1 MSRARLRAL
10 GTALPGRAPRTLIVS
25 VAVLAMAAA
34 SLAVAPSAQAGEI
47 ESRHHGEEVR
57 IEARYRSALQGI
69 DPLVFDVTRS
79 EASVD
84 DLDVRVTVSSG
95 IVSAR
100 KLSYTVT
107 IPAGEAEAVL
117 SVPTGD
123 PAPGAATGDVTA
135 TVEAASGYE
144 VGDPSSASVR
154 LHVGDPMV
162 TVRFDQ
168 ESYSVPEDT
177 GSYTGIRLIAR
188 TAANVPA
195 PKHPIQA
202 AVFFESGT
210 ATSPEDYGA
219 GLLLVSFG
227 ASGWAVDGDTY
238 VSSSPVPLTPVDDS
252 ESEDDETLRV
262 VLGAPPD
269 LPGTVDFVAA
279 DGATCTDSCTA
290 EVTILDDDN
299 DHSGVQE
306 LGPLDVTIEAVYPTA
321 VGGVDDLVFEL
332 IRPSISEDD
341 LEVPVTLSS
350 GILASSELSQTVT
363 IPARET
369 TARLSVSTRNLVDS
383 ASTGDVVATVGDGEM
398 HDVGDPSTATVR
410 VFLGGGIVKIGLDAG
425 AYRLD
430 ESVGTTTNQIRLRA
444 ATTPGVP
451 APRNLVVPI
460 WTRDDTA
467 TSSDDYA
474 ELSEMVTFPGPWT
487 AEDRGDGNSY
497 TSEVLVPLSII
508 DDDEA
513 EGDETFRLMVGFPPG
528 SSGTVS
534 LLTLDSA
541 PPCDSEGC
549 GSYITITDN
558 DSVTII
564 DSDHSGDATI
574 AAAHPTALQ
583 GIDNLVFTVTRSSAT
598 EEELEVPVTLSP
610 GIVAADRLSHTVTIP
625 ANETSAELTV
635 RTGTLDPAAAT
646 GDVTATVGGGE
657 SHDVGD
663 PSSATVRVYVG
674 TKLVTV
680 RFNAES
686 YMLAEGGGA
695 ATGEIVLL
703 ARTEPG
709 VPAPTGTFQI
719 AVTTQAGT
727 AVSPDD
733 YGALSSMLSFPG
745 SPPAAWIA
753 DGDAFWAEVRVPLT
767 IVDDTEAEG
776 DETLRLLQEM
786 TPGLPLTVEFAPA
799 EPEVQTCSSN
809 HHCEAIVTIVDDDNR
824 SVVVSQAE
832 LTVDEGDTTAYTV
845 VLTQE
850 PTDDVTV
857 TPEVQGAKNA
867 DITVSGPL
875 TFTRQDWDTPQT
887 VTVTAAADSN
897 RANGSAAIA
906 HPVAGGDYE
915 ANGVNAP
922 PVEVTEWDAEGRT
935 VVTLVPVPDGTVIPD
950 NSTLTVGETV
960 TDGSTFLED
969 QRVLYRLLFAAA
981 DGGRAQ
987 YGADVELTF
996 SWKHNS
1002 PIVPTS
1008 GQVSRIVLSLYRVDV
1023 WDSAVQILDND
1034 VGNPDSTVVVR
1045 ITGCERNGCVID
1057 EPSEITVTIADDDGG
1072 PAAAPPG
1079 RPATPWLQ
1087 CPDRGNSAR
1096 DTGLEAIWEAPD
1108 FVGGA
1113 PIDHYELR
1121 YRPQTVTDGVWQI
1134 GGEWQ
1139 AWPHHSATTSTVIS
1153 GLESDVLYGMQ
1164 VRAVNANGP
1173 GQWSPAGTHR
1183 TGQLDEICDIL
1194 DEFAPVSSGRDR

>member
-1 MSRARLRAL
+1 
-10 GTALPGRAPRTLIVS
+10 
-25 VAVLAMAAA
+25 MAAA

-57 IEARYRSALQGI
+57 IEARYPAALQGI

-290 EVTILDDDN
+290 EVTILDDD
-299 DHSGVQE
+299 
-306 LGPLDVTIEAVYPTA
+306 
-321 VGGVDDLVFEL
+321 
-332 IRPSISEDD
+332 
-341 LEVPVTLSS
+341 
-350 GILASSELSQTVT
+350 
-363 IPARET
+363 
-369 TARLSVSTRNLVDS
+369 
-383 ASTGDVVATVGDGEM
+383 
-398 HDVGDPSTATVR
+398 
-410 VFLGGGIVKIGLDAG
+410 
-425 AYRLD
+425 
-430 ESVGTTTNQIRLRA
+430 
-444 ATTPGVP
+444 
-451 APRNLVVPI
+451 
-460 WTRDDTA
+460 
-467 TSSDDYA
+467 
-474 ELSEMVTFPGPWT
+474 
-487 AEDRGDGNSY
+487 
-497 TSEVLVPLSII
+497 
-508 DDDEA
+508 
-513 EGDETFRLMVGFPPG
+513 
-528 SSGTVS
+528 
-534 LLTLDSA
+534 
-541 PPCDSEGC
+541 
-549 GSYITITDN
+549 
-558 DSVTII
+558 SVTII

-786 TPGLPLTVEFAPA
+786 TPGLPFTVEFAPA
-799 EPEVQTCSSN
+799 EPEVQTCSST
-809 HHCEAIVTIVDDDNR
+809 HHCEAIVTVVDDDNR

-832 LTVDEGDTTAYTV
+832 LTVDEGDTAAYTV
-845 VLTQE
+845 VLTRE

-857 TPEVQGAKNA
+857 TPAVQGAKNA

-875 TFTRQDWDTPQT
+875 TFTRQDWDTSQT

-897 RANGSAAIA
+897 RANGSATIA
-906 HPVAGGDYE
+906 HPVTGGDYE
-915 ANGVNAP
+915 ANGVTAP
-922 PVEVTEWDAEGRT
+922 SVEVTEWDAEGRT
-935 VVTLVPVPDGTVIPD
+935 VVTLVHVPDGTVIPD
-950 NSTLTVGETV
+950 YSTVTVGETV

-969 QRVLYRLLFAAA
+969 ERVFYRLLFAAA

-987 YGADVELTF
+987 HGADVELTF

-1008 GQVSRIVLSLYRVDV
+1008 GQVSRVVLGLPRVDV
-1023 WDSAVQILDND
+1023 WDSAVQILDNT
-1034 VGNPDSTVVVR
+1034 VGNPDSTAVVR
-1045 ITGCERNGCVID
+1045 ITGCERNGCVIG

-1121 YRPQTVTDGVWQI
+1121 YRPQTVTDGEWQI

-1153 GLESDVLYGMQ
+1153 GLESDVPYGVQ

-1173 GQWSPAGTHR
+1173 GQWSPEGTHR
-1183 TGQLDEICDIL
+1183 TGQLDESCDIL
-1194 DEFAPVSSGRDR
+1194 DEFAPVRSGRDR

>member
-1 MSRARLRAL
+1 
-10 GTALPGRAPRTLIVS
+10 
-25 VAVLAMAAA
+25 MAA
-34 SLAVAPSAQAGEI
+34 LAIAVTTLVVAPDAPAAEVAG
-47 ESRHHGEEVR
+47 RHHGEEVR

-107 IPAGEAEAVL
+107 ILAGEAEAVL

-135 TVEAASGYE
+135 TVEAASGYA

-177 GSYTGIRLIAR
+177 GLYTGIRLIAR

-195 PKHPIQA
+195 PKHPIPG
-202 AVFFESGT
+202 AVFFQPGT

-219 GLLLVSFG
+219 AVLLLSFG
-227 ASGWAVDGDTY
+227 TSGWAADGDTY
-238 VSSSPVPLTPVDDS
+238 VSSSTAPLTFVDDS

-269 LPGTVDFVAA
+269 LPGTVNFVAA
-279 DGATCTDSCTA
+279 DGTTCTDSCTA
-290 EVTILDDDN
+290 SVTILDDD
-299 DHSGVQE
+299 
-306 LGPLDVTIEAVYPTA
+306 
-321 VGGVDDLVFEL
+321 
-332 IRPSISEDD
+332 
-341 LEVPVTLSS
+341 
-350 GILASSELSQTVT
+350 
-363 IPARET
+363 
-369 TARLSVSTRNLVDS
+369 
-383 ASTGDVVATVGDGEM
+383 
-398 HDVGDPSTATVR
+398 
-410 VFLGGGIVKIGLDAG
+410 
-425 AYRLD
+425 
-430 ESVGTTTNQIRLRA
+430 
-444 ATTPGVP
+444 
-451 APRNLVVPI
+451 
-460 WTRDDTA
+460 
-467 TSSDDYA
+467 
-474 ELSEMVTFPGPWT
+474 
-487 AEDRGDGNSY
+487 
-497 TSEVLVPLSII
+497 
-508 DDDEA
+508 DDD
-513 EGDETFRLMVGFPPG
+513 
-528 SSGTVS
+528 SGPQERTPFDV
-534 LLTLDSA
+534 
-541 PPCDSEGC
+541 
-549 GSYITITDN
+549 
-558 DSVTII
+558 
-564 DSDHSGDATI
+564 TI

-610 GIVAADRLSHTVTIP
+610 GIIAADRLSHTVTIP

-635 RTGTLDPAAAT
+635 RTWTLDPAAAT
-646 GDVTATVGGGE
+646 GDVTATVGDGE
-657 SHDVGD
+657 SHHVGD

-686 YMLAEGGGA
+686 YLLAEGGGA

-727 AVSPDD
+727 ASSPDD

-753 DGDAFWAEVRVPLT
+753 DGDAFWAAVRVPLT

-786 TPGLPLTVEFAPA
+786 TPGLPPTVEFAPA

-809 HHCEAIVTIVDDDNR
+809 RHCEAAVTIVDDDDR
-824 SVVVSQAE
+824 SVVVSQAD
-832 LTVDEGDTTAYTV
+832 LTVDEGDTAAYTV
-845 VLTQE
+845 VLTRE

-875 TFTRQDWDTPQT
+875 TFTPQDWVTPQT

-897 RANGSAAIA
+897 RDNGSATIA
-906 HPVAGGDYE
+906 HTVTGGDYE
-915 ANGVNAP
+915 ANGVTAP

-935 VVTLVPVPDGTVIPD
+935 VVTLVHVPDGTVIPD
-950 NSTLTVGETV
+950 NSTVTVGETV

-969 QRVLYRLLFAAA
+969 QRVFYRLLFASA

-996 SWKHNS
+996 SWEHNS

-1023 WDSAVQILDND
+1023 WDSAVQILDNT
-1034 VGNPDSTVVVR
+1034 VGNPDSTLTIR
-1045 ITGCERNGCVID
+1045 ITGCERNGCVIGS
-1057 EPSEITVTIADDDGG
+1057 PSELTVTIADDDGG
-1072 PAAAPPG
+1072 PEAAPPG
-1079 RPATPWLQ
+1079 PSATPWVL
-1087 CPDRGNSAR
+1087 CPDRGHSAQ
-1096 DTGLEAIWEAPD
+1096 DTGLKAIWEAPD
-1108 FVGGA
+1108 FEGGA
-1113 PIDHYELR
+1113 PVTHYELR
-1121 YRPQTVTDGVWQI
+1121 YRTLQYVDDEPVI
-1134 GGEWQ
+1134 GESQ
-1139 AWPHHSATTSTVIS
+1139 HWPHRVAATSTTIT
-1153 GLESDVLYGMQ
+1153 GLDAGVSYGVQ

-1173 GQWSPAGTHR
+1173 GEWSLEGTGV
-1183 TGQLDEICDIL
+1183 TGEPDHICDIL
-1194 DEFAPVSSGRDR
+1194 DELSTE

>member
-290 EVTILDDDN
+290 EVTILDDD
-299 DHSGVQE
+299 
-306 LGPLDVTIEAVYPTA
+306 
-321 VGGVDDLVFEL
+321 
-332 IRPSISEDD
+332 
-341 LEVPVTLSS
+341 
-350 GILASSELSQTVT
+350 
-363 IPARET
+363 
-369 TARLSVSTRNLVDS
+369 
-383 ASTGDVVATVGDGEM
+383 
-398 HDVGDPSTATVR
+398 
-410 VFLGGGIVKIGLDAG
+410 
-425 AYRLD
+425 
-430 ESVGTTTNQIRLRA
+430 
-444 ATTPGVP
+444 
-451 APRNLVVPI
+451 
-460 WTRDDTA
+460 
-467 TSSDDYA
+467 
-474 ELSEMVTFPGPWT
+474 
-487 AEDRGDGNSY
+487 
-497 TSEVLVPLSII
+497 
-508 DDDEA
+508 
-513 EGDETFRLMVGFPPG
+513 
-528 SSGTVS
+528 
-534 LLTLDSA
+534 
-541 PPCDSEGC
+541 
-549 GSYITITDN
+549 
-558 DSVTII
+558 SVTII

-809 HHCEAIVTIVDDDNR
+809 RYCEAAVTIVDDDNR

-1045 ITGCERNGCVID
+1045 ITGCERNGCVIGS
-1057 EPSEITVTIADDDGG
+1057 PSELTVTIADDDGG

>member
-10 GTALPGRAPRTLIVS
+10 GTALPPRPPRALLS
-25 VAVLAMAAA
+25 
-34 SLAVAPSAQAGEI
+34 AVAALAIAVTTLVVAPGAQATEI
-47 ESRHHGEEVR
+47 QRRHPGVEVR
-57 IEARYRSALQGI
+57 IEARYPTALQGI

-107 IPAGEAEAVL
+107 ILAGQAEAVL

-135 TVEAASGYE
+135 TVDAGSGYE

-168 ESYSVPEDT
+168 ESYTVPEGT
-177 GSYTGIRLIAR
+177 GFYTGIRLIAR

-195 PKHPIQA
+195 PEHPIPG
-202 AVFFESGT
+202 AVFFQPGT

-219 GLLLVSFG
+219 GVLLLSFG
-227 ASGWAVDGDTY
+227 TSGWAADGDTY
-238 VSSSPVPLTPVDDS
+238 VSSSTAPLTFVDDS
-252 ESEDDETLRV
+252 ESEDDETLTV

-269 LPGTVDFVAA
+269 LPGTVNFVAA
-279 DGATCTDSCTA
+279 DGTTCTDSCTA
-290 EVTILDDDN
+290 SVTILDDDD
-299 DHSGVQE
+299 DHSGAQD
-306 LGPLDVTIEAVYPTA
+306 LGPLDV
-321 VGGVDDLVFEL
+321 
-332 IRPSISEDD
+332 
-341 LEVPVTLSS
+341 
-350 GILASSELSQTVT
+350 
-363 IPARET
+363 
-369 TARLSVSTRNLVDS
+369 
-383 ASTGDVVATVGDGEM
+383 
-398 HDVGDPSTATVR
+398 
-410 VFLGGGIVKIGLDAG
+410 
-425 AYRLD
+425 
-430 ESVGTTTNQIRLRA
+430 
-444 ATTPGVP
+444 
-451 APRNLVVPI
+451 
-460 WTRDDTA
+460 
-467 TSSDDYA
+467 
-474 ELSEMVTFPGPWT
+474 
-487 AEDRGDGNSY
+487 
-497 TSEVLVPLSII
+497 
-508 DDDEA
+508 
-513 EGDETFRLMVGFPPG
+513 
-528 SSGTVS
+528 
-534 LLTLDSA
+534 
-541 PPCDSEGC
+541 
-549 GSYITITDN
+549 
-558 DSVTII
+558 
-564 DSDHSGDATI
+564 TI

-610 GIVAADRLSHTVTIP
+610 GIIAADRLSHTVTIP

-635 RTGTLDPAAAT
+635 RTWTLDPAAAT
-646 GDVTATVGGGE
+646 GDVTATVGVGE

-686 YMLAEGGGA
+686 YLLAEGGGA

-727 AVSPDD
+727 ASSPDD

-745 SPPAAWIA
+745 SPPAAWIV

-786 TPGLPLTVEFAPA
+786 TPGLPPTVEFAPA

-809 HHCEAIVTIVDDDNR
+809 RHCEAAVTIVDDDR
-824 SVVVSQAE
+824 SVVVSQAD
-832 LTVDEGDTTAYTV
+832 LTVDEGDTAAYTV
-845 VLTQE
+845 VLTRR

-857 TPEVQGAKNA
+857 TPEVQGARNA

-875 TFTRQDWDTPQT
+875 TFTPQDWVTPKT

-897 RANGSAAIA
+897 RDNGSATIA
-906 HPVAGGDYE
+906 HTVTGGDYE
-915 ANGVNAP
+915 ANGVTAP

-935 VVTLVPVPDGTVIPD
+935 VVTLVPVPDGTAIPD
-950 NSTLTVGETV
+950 NSTVTMGETV
-960 TDGSTFLED
+960 TDGSTFRED
-969 QRVLYRLLFAAA
+969 QRVFYRLLFAAA

-1008 GQVSRIVLSLYRVDV
+1008 GQISRIVLSLYRVDV
-1023 WDSAVQILDND
+1023 WDSAVQILDNT
-1034 VGNPDSTVVVR
+1034 VGNPDSTLTIR
-1045 ITGCERNGCVID
+1045 ITGCERNGCAIGSPA
-1057 EPSEITVTIADDDGG
+1057 ELTVTIADDDGG
-1072 PAAAPPG
+1072 PETAPPG
-1079 RPATPWLQ
+1079 KPYAPRLVCASSG
-1087 CPDRGNSAR
+1087 DGYDS
-1096 DTGLEAIWEAPD
+1096 TGIAVSWQAPT
-1108 FVGGA
+1108 FEGGA
-1113 PIDHYELR
+1113 AIDGYDVQ
-1121 YRPQTVTDGVWQI
+1121 YRRRIGDGDPRVWDD
-1134 GGEWQ
+1134 WQ
-1139 AWPHHSATTSTVIS
+1139 AWPHNGTATSTAIT
-1153 GLESDVLYGMQ
+1153 GLDPDTPYRVR
-1164 VRAVNANGP
+1164 VRAFNANGP
-1173 GQWSPAGTHR
+1173 GQWSLPNSFG
-1183 TGQLDEICDIL
+1183 TGQSDQICEIL
-1194 DEFAPVSSGRDR
+1194 DEFTP

>member
-1 MSRARLRAL
+1 M
-10 GTALPGRAPRTLIVS
+10 
-25 VAVLAMAAA
+25 AVTT
-34 SLAVAPSAQAGEI
+34 LAVAPSAQATEI

-57 IEARYRSALQGI
+57 IEARYPSALQGI

-79 EASVD
+79 EASVH

-107 IPAGEAEAVL
+107 IPSGEAEAVL

-123 PAPGAATGDVTA
+123 LAPGAATGDVTA
-135 TVEAASGYE
+135 TLDAASGYE

-195 PKHPIQA
+195 PKHPIPA

-290 EVTILDDDN
+290 AVTI
-299 DHSGVQE
+299 
-306 LGPLDVTIEAVYPTA
+306 
-321 VGGVDDLVFEL
+321 VDD
-332 IRPSISEDD
+332 
-341 LEVPVTLSS
+341 
-350 GILASSELSQTVT
+350 
-363 IPARET
+363 
-369 TARLSVSTRNLVDS
+369 
-383 ASTGDVVATVGDGEM
+383 
-398 HDVGDPSTATVR
+398 
-410 VFLGGGIVKIGLDAG
+410 
-425 AYRLD
+425 
-430 ESVGTTTNQIRLRA
+430 
-444 ATTPGVP
+444 
-451 APRNLVVPI
+451 
-460 WTRDDTA
+460 
-467 TSSDDYA
+467 
-474 ELSEMVTFPGPWT
+474 
-487 AEDRGDGNSY
+487 
-497 TSEVLVPLSII
+497 
-508 DDDEA
+508 
-513 EGDETFRLMVGFPPG
+513 
-528 SSGTVS
+528 
-534 LLTLDSA
+534 
-541 PPCDSEGC
+541 
-549 GSYITITDN
+549 

-564 DSDHSGDATI
+564 DSDHSGDVTI

-583 GIDNLVFTVTRSSAT
+583 GIDNLVFTVTRSSAS

-610 GIVAADRLSHTVTIP
+610 GIIAADGLSHTVTIP

-635 RTGTLDPAAAT
+635 RTETLDPAATT
-646 GDVTATVGGGE
+646 GDVTATVGDGE

-663 PSSATVRVYVG
+663 PSSVTVRVYVG

-680 RFNAES
+680 RFNAVS
-686 YMLAEGGGA
+686 YMLAEGGGGS
-695 ATGEIVLL
+695 TGRLVLL

-727 AVSPDD
+727 ASSPDD

-745 SPPAAWIA
+745 SPPFAWIA
-753 DGDAFWAEVRVPLT
+753 DGDAFRAEVLVPLT
-767 IVDDTEAEG
+767 IVDDTEVEG
-776 DETLRLLQEM
+776 DETLLLLQEM
-786 TPGLPLTVEFAPA
+786 TPGLPSTVEFAPA
-799 EPEVQTCSSN
+799 ESEAQTCSST
-809 HHCEAIVTIVDDDNR
+809 HHCEAAVTIVDDDNR

-832 LTVDEGDTTAYTV
+832 LTVDEGDTAAYTV
-845 VLTQE
+845 VLTRK

-857 TPEVQGAKNA
+857 TPEVQGARNA
-867 DITVSGPL
+867 DIMVSGPL
-875 TFTRQDWDTPQT
+875 TFTPQDWVTPKT

-897 RANGSAAIA
+897 RDNGSATIA
-906 HPVAGGDYE
+906 HPVTGGDYE
-915 ANGVNAP
+915 ANGVTAP
-922 PVEVTEWDAEGRT
+922 SVEVTEWDAEGRT
-935 VVTLVPVPDGTVIPD
+935 VVTLVHVPDGTVIPD
-950 NSTLTVGETV
+950 NSTVTVGETV

-969 QRVLYRLLFAAA
+969 QRVFYRLLFAAA

-987 YGADVELTF
+987 YGADVELSF

-1002 PIVPTS
+1002 PIVPIS
-1008 GQVSRIVLSLYRVDV
+1008 GQASRVVLSLYRVDV
-1023 WDSAVQILDND
+1023 WDSAVRILDND
-1034 VGNPDSTVVVR
+1034 VGNPDSTAVVR
-1045 ITGCERNGCVID
+1045 VTGCERNGCVIG

-1079 RPATPWLQ
+1079 RPATPWLR

-1096 DTGLEAIWEAPD
+1096 DTGLKAIWEAPD

-1113 PIDHYELR
+1113 PIDHYEMR
-1121 YRPQTVTDGVWQI
+1121 YRPRTVTDGEWQI

-1153 GLESDVLYGMQ
+1153 GLESDVLYGVQ

-1173 GQWSPAGTHR
+1173 GRWSPEGAHR

-1194 DEFAPVSSGRDR
+1194 EEFAPIGSGRDR

>member
-1 MSRARLRAL
+1 M
-10 GTALPGRAPRTLIVS
+10 
-25 VAVLAMAAA
+25 AVLAIAAV
-34 SLAVAPSAQAGEI
+34 SLAVAPSAQATEI
-47 ESRHHGEEVR
+47 ERRHQGEEVR
-57 IEARYRSALQGI
+57 IEARYPTALQGI

-135 TVEAASGYE
+135 TVDAASGYE

-177 GSYTGIRLIAR
+177 GLYTGIRLIAR

-195 PKHPIQA
+195 PKHPIPA

-210 ATSPEDYGA
+210 ATSPEDYAA
-219 GLLLVSFG
+219 GLLLLSFG

-252 ESEDDETLRV
+252 ESEDDETLGV

-279 DGATCTDSCTA
+279 DGTICTDSCTA

-306 LGPLDVTIEAVYPTA
+306 LGPLDVTI
-321 VGGVDDLVFEL
+321 
-332 IRPSISEDD
+332 
-341 LEVPVTLSS
+341 
-350 GILASSELSQTVT
+350 
-363 IPARET
+363 
-369 TARLSVSTRNLVDS
+369 
-383 ASTGDVVATVGDGEM
+383 
-398 HDVGDPSTATVR
+398 
-410 VFLGGGIVKIGLDAG
+410 
-425 AYRLD
+425 
-430 ESVGTTTNQIRLRA
+430 
-444 ATTPGVP
+444 
-451 APRNLVVPI
+451 
-460 WTRDDTA
+460 
-467 TSSDDYA
+467 
-474 ELSEMVTFPGPWT
+474 
-487 AEDRGDGNSY
+487 
-497 TSEVLVPLSII
+497 
-508 DDDEA
+508 
-513 EGDETFRLMVGFPPG
+513 
-528 SSGTVS
+528 
-534 LLTLDSA
+534 
-541 PPCDSEGC
+541 
-549 GSYITITDN
+549 
-558 DSVTII
+558 
-564 DSDHSGDATI
+564 
-574 AAAHPTALQ
+574 AAAHSTALQ

-610 GIVAADRLSHTVTIP
+610 GIIAADRLSHTVTIP

-635 RTGTLDPAAAT
+635 RTETLDPAAAT
-646 GDVTATVGGGE
+646 GDVTATVGDGE

-680 RFNAES
+680 RFNAVS

-695 ATGEIVLL
+695 ATGRLVLL

-719 AVTTQAGT
+719 AVTTRAGT
-727 AVSPDD
+727 ASSPDD

-745 SPPAAWIA
+745 SPPAAWVA

-809 HHCEAIVTIVDDDNR
+809 RYCEAAVTIVDDDNR

-857 TPEVQGAKNA
+857 TPAVRGARNA

-875 TFTRQDWDTPQT
+875 TFTPQDWDTPMT

-897 RANGSAAIA
+897 RDNGSATIA
-906 HPVAGGDYE
+906 HTVTGGDYG
-915 ANGVNAP
+915 ANGVTAP
-922 PVEVTEWDAEGRT
+922 SVEVTEWDAEGRT
-935 VVTLVPVPDGTVIPD
+935 VVTLVHVPDGTVIPD

-969 QRVLYRLLFAAA
+969 QRVFYRLLFAAA

-1008 GQVSRIVLSLYRVDV
+1008 GEISRIVLSLYRVDM
-1023 WDSAVQILDND
+1023 WDSTVQILNND
-1034 VGNPDSTVVVR
+1034 VGNPDSTAVVR
-1045 ITGCERNGCVID
+1045 ITGCERNGCVIG

-1072 PAAAPPG
+1072 PEAAPPG
-1079 RPATPWLQ
+1079 NLDTPRLV
-1087 CPDRGNSAR
+1087 CASSGAGYDS
-1096 DTGLEAIWEAPD
+1096 TGIAVSWNAPD
-1108 FVGGA
+1108 FAGGA
-1113 PIDHYELR
+1113 EIEDYEVQ
-1121 YRPQTVTDGVWQI
+1121 YRQRIGDGNPWI
-1134 GGEWQ
+1134 WGEWQ
-1139 AWPHHSATTSTVIS
+1139 AHTHAGAATSTTIA
-1153 GLESDVLYGMQ
+1153 GLDADTLYGVR
-1164 VRAVNANGP
+1164 VRALNANGP
-1173 GQWSPAGTHR
+1173 GQWSLPNTFN
-1183 TGQLDEICDIL
+1183 TGQSDRICEIL
-1194 DEFAPVSSGRDR
+1194 DELTPGN

>member
-1 MSRARLRAL
+1 
-10 GTALPGRAPRTLIVS
+10 
-25 VAVLAMAAA
+25 MAAA

-57 IEARYRSALQGI
+57 IEARYPAALQGI

-195 PKHPIQA
+195 PKHPIQV

-299 DHSGVQE
+299 
-306 LGPLDVTIEAVYPTA
+306 
-321 VGGVDDLVFEL
+321 
-332 IRPSISEDD
+332 
-341 LEVPVTLSS
+341 
-350 GILASSELSQTVT
+350 
-363 IPARET
+363 
-369 TARLSVSTRNLVDS
+369 
-383 ASTGDVVATVGDGEM
+383 
-398 HDVGDPSTATVR
+398 
-410 VFLGGGIVKIGLDAG
+410 
-425 AYRLD
+425 
-430 ESVGTTTNQIRLRA
+430 
-444 ATTPGVP
+444 
-451 APRNLVVPI
+451 
-460 WTRDDTA
+460 
-467 TSSDDYA
+467 
-474 ELSEMVTFPGPWT
+474 
-487 AEDRGDGNSY
+487 
-497 TSEVLVPLSII
+497 
-508 DDDEA
+508 
-513 EGDETFRLMVGFPPG
+513 
-528 SSGTVS
+528 
-534 LLTLDSA
+534 
-541 PPCDSEGC
+541 
-549 GSYITITDN
+549 
-558 DSVTII
+558 VTII
-564 DSDHSGDATI
+564 DSDHSGDVTI

-583 GIDNLVFTVTRSSAT
+583 GIDNLVFTVTRSSAS

-635 RTGTLDPAAAT
+635 RTETLDPAAAT

-663 PSSATVRVYVG
+663 PSSVTVRVYVG

-727 AVSPDD
+727 ASSPDD

-776 DETLRLLQEM
+776 DETLRLVQEM
-786 TPGLPLTVEFAPA
+786 APGLPLTVEFAPA

-832 LTVDEGDTTAYTV
+832 LTVDEGDTTAYTA

-897 RANGSAAIA
+897 RANGSATIA

-915 ANGVNAP
+915 ANGVAAP

-935 VVTLVPVPDGTVIPD
+935 VVTLVHVPDGTVIPD

-987 YGADVELTF
+987 YGADVELSF

-1002 PIVPTS
+1002 PIVPIS
-1008 GQVSRIVLSLYRVDV
+1008 GQASRVVLSLYRVDV
-1023 WDSAVQILDND
+1023 WDSAVRILDND
-1034 VGNPDSTVVVR
+1034 VGNPDSTAVVR
-1045 ITGCERNGCVID
+1045 VTGCERNGCVIG

-1087 CPDRGNSAR
+1087 CADRGNSAR

-1121 YRPQTVTDGVWQI
+1121 YRPRTVTDGEWQI

-1173 GQWSPAGTHR
+1173 GQWSPAGLYR

>member
-25 VAVLAMAAA
+25 VAVLAIAAV
-34 SLAVAPSAQAGEI
+34 SLAVAPSAQATEI
-47 ESRHHGEEVR
+47 ERRHHGEEVR
-57 IEARYRSALQGI
+57 IEARYPTALQGI

-135 TVEAASGYE
+135 TVDAASGYE
-144 VGDPSSASVR
+144 VGDPSGASVR

-177 GSYTGIRLIAR
+177 GLYTGIRLIAR

-195 PKHPIQA
+195 PKHPIPA

-210 ATSPEDYGA
+210 ATSPEDYAA
-219 GLLLVSFG
+219 GLLLLSFG

-252 ESEDDETLRV
+252 ESEDDETLGV

-279 DGATCTDSCTA
+279 DGTACTDSCTA

-299 DHSGVQE
+299 DDSGAQA

-332 IRPSISEDD
+332 VRLSTSDDD

-350 GILASSELSQTVT
+350 GILASSELSHTVT
-363 IPARET
+363 FPAQET
-369 TARLSVSTRNLVDS
+369 TAELSVSTENVVEG
-383 ASTGDVVATVGDGEM
+383 ASTGDVIATVGDGDM
-398 HDVGDPSTATVR
+398 HNVGHPSTATVR
-410 VFLGGGIVKIGLDAG
+410 LYLGGGIVKVGLDAG
-425 AYRLD
+425 SYRLD
-430 ESVGTTTNQIRLRA
+430 ESVGTTTNEIRLRA
-444 ATTPGVP
+444 ATIPGVP

-460 WTRDDTA
+460 WTRDGTA

-474 ELSEMVTFPGPWT
+474 ELSEMVTFPEPWT
-487 AEDRGDGNSY
+487 AEDRGDGNAY
-497 TSEVLVPLSII
+497 MSEVLVPLSII
-508 DDDEA
+508 DDDEV

-549 GSYITITDN
+549 GSYITI
-558 DSVTII
+558 
-564 DSDHSGDATI
+564 
-574 AAAHPTALQ
+574 
-583 GIDNLVFTVTRSSAT
+583 
-598 EEELEVPVTLSP
+598 
-610 GIVAADRLSHTVTIP
+610 
-625 ANETSAELTV
+625 
-635 RTGTLDPAAAT
+635 
-646 GDVTATVGGGE
+646 
-657 SHDVGD
+657 
-663 PSSATVRVYVG
+663 
-674 TKLVTV
+674 
-680 RFNAES
+680 
-686 YMLAEGGGA
+686 
-695 ATGEIVLL
+695 
-703 ARTEPG
+703 
-709 VPAPTGTFQI
+709 
-719 AVTTQAGT
+719 
-727 AVSPDD
+727 
-733 YGALSSMLSFPG
+733 
-745 SPPAAWIA
+745 
-753 DGDAFWAEVRVPLT
+753 
-767 IVDDTEAEG
+767 
-776 DETLRLLQEM
+776 
-786 TPGLPLTVEFAPA
+786 
-799 EPEVQTCSSN
+799 
-809 HHCEAIVTIVDDDNR
+809 VDDDR
-824 SVVVSQAE
+824 SVVVSQAD
-832 LTVDEGDTTAYTV
+832 LTVDEGDTAAYTV
-845 VLTQE
+845 MLTRE

-875 TFTRQDWDTPQT
+875 TFTPQDWDTPQT

-897 RANGSAAIA
+897 RANGSATIA
-906 HPVAGGDYE
+906 HPVTGGDYE
-915 ANGVNAP
+915 ANGVTAP
-922 PVEVTEWDAEGRT
+922 SVEVTEWDAEGRT
-935 VVTLVPVPDGTVIPD
+935 VVTLVHVPDGTVIPD

-969 QRVLYRLLFAAA
+969 ERVLFRLLFAAA

-987 YGADVELTF
+987 YGADVELSF

-1008 GQVSRIVLSLYRVDV
+1008 GQVSRIVLSLYRVDM

-1034 VGNPDSTVVVR
+1034 VGNPDSTAVVR
-1045 ITGCERNGCVID
+1045 ITGCERNGCVIG
-1057 EPSEITVTIADDDGG
+1057 EPSEITVTIVDDDGG
-1072 PAAAPPG
+1072 PEAAPPG
-1079 RPATPWLQ
+1079 NLDTPRLV
-1087 CPDRGNSAR
+1087 CASSGAGYDS
-1096 DTGLEAIWEAPD
+1096 TGIAVSWNAPD
-1108 FVGGA
+1108 FAGGA
-1113 PIDHYELR
+1113 EIEGYEVQ
-1121 YRPQTVTDGVWQI
+1121 YRQRIGDGNPWI
-1134 GGEWQ
+1134 WGEWQ
-1139 AWPHHSATTSTVIS
+1139 AHTHAGAATSTTIT
-1153 GLESDVLYGMQ
+1153 GLDADTLYGVR
-1164 VRAVNANGP
+1164 VRALNANGP
-1173 GQWSPAGTHR
+1173 GQWSLPNTFN
-1183 TGQLDEICDIL
+1183 TGQSDRICEIL
-1194 DEFAPVSSGRDR
+1194 DELTPGN

>member
-1 MSRARLRAL
+1 M
-10 GTALPGRAPRTLIVS
+10 
-25 VAVLAMAAA
+25 AVLAIAAV
-34 SLAVAPSAQAGEI
+34 SLAVAPSAQATEI
-47 ESRHHGEEVR
+47 ERRHHGEEVR
-57 IEARYRSALQGI
+57 IEARYPTALQGI

-135 TVEAASGYE
+135 TVDAASGYE

-177 GSYTGIRLIAR
+177 GLYTGIRLIAR

-195 PKHPIQA
+195 PKHPIPA

-210 ATSPEDYGA
+210 ATSPEDYAA
-219 GLLLVSFG
+219 GLLLLSFG

-252 ESEDDETLRV
+252 ESEDDETLGV

-279 DGATCTDSCTA
+279 DGTTCTDSCTA

-299 DHSGVQE
+299 DHSGAHE
-306 LGPLDVTIEAVYPTA
+306 LGPLDV
-321 VGGVDDLVFEL
+321 
-332 IRPSISEDD
+332 
-341 LEVPVTLSS
+341 
-350 GILASSELSQTVT
+350 
-363 IPARET
+363 
-369 TARLSVSTRNLVDS
+369 
-383 ASTGDVVATVGDGEM
+383 
-398 HDVGDPSTATVR
+398 
-410 VFLGGGIVKIGLDAG
+410 
-425 AYRLD
+425 
-430 ESVGTTTNQIRLRA
+430 
-444 ATTPGVP
+444 
-451 APRNLVVPI
+451 
-460 WTRDDTA
+460 
-467 TSSDDYA
+467 
-474 ELSEMVTFPGPWT
+474 
-487 AEDRGDGNSY
+487 
-497 TSEVLVPLSII
+497 
-508 DDDEA
+508 
-513 EGDETFRLMVGFPPG
+513 
-528 SSGTVS
+528 
-534 LLTLDSA
+534 
-541 PPCDSEGC
+541 
-549 GSYITITDN
+549 
-558 DSVTII
+558 
-564 DSDHSGDATI
+564 TI

-610 GIVAADRLSHTVTIP
+610 GIIAADRLSHTVTIP

-635 RTGTLDPAAAT
+635 RTEALDPAAAT
-646 GDVTATVGGGE
+646 GDVTATVGDGE

-680 RFNAES
+680 RFNAVS

-719 AVTTQAGT
+719 AVTARAGT
-727 AVSPDD
+727 ASSPDD

-753 DGDAFWAEVRVPLT
+753 DGDAFVAEVRVPLT

-776 DETLRLLQEM
+776 HETLRLLQEM
-786 TPGLPLTVEFAPA
+786 TPGLPSTVEFAPA

-809 HHCEAIVTIVDDDNR
+809 RYCEAAVTIVDDDNR

-857 TPEVQGAKNA
+857 TPAVRGARNA

-875 TFTRQDWDTPQT
+875 TFTPQDWDTPKT

-897 RANGSAAIA
+897 RDNGSATIA
-906 HPVAGGDYE
+906 HTVTGGDYG
-915 ANGVNAP
+915 ANGVTAP
-922 PVEVTEWDAEGRT
+922 SVEVTEWDAEGRT
-935 VVTLVPVPDGTVIPD
+935 VVTLVHVPDGTVIPD

-969 QRVLYRLLFAAA
+969 QRVFYRLLFAAA

-1023 WDSAVQILDND
+1023 WDSAVRILDND
-1034 VGNPDSTVVVR
+1034 VGNPDSTAVVR
-1045 ITGCERNGCVID
+1045 ITGCERNGCVIG
-1057 EPSEITVTIADDDGG
+1057 EPSEITVTIVDDDGG
-1072 PAAAPPG
+1072 PEAAPPG
-1079 RPATPWLQ
+1079 NLDTPRLV
-1087 CPDRGNSAR
+1087 CASSGAGYDS
-1096 DTGLEAIWEAPD
+1096 TGIAVSWNAPD
-1108 FVGGA
+1108 FAGGA
-1113 PIDHYELR
+1113 EIEGYEVQ
-1121 YRPQTVTDGVWQI
+1121 YRQRIGDGNPWI
-1134 GGEWQ
+1134 WGEWQ
-1139 AWPHHSATTSTVIS
+1139 AHTHAGAATSTTIA
-1153 GLESDVLYGMQ
+1153 GHDADTLYGVR
-1164 VRAVNANGP
+1164 VRALNANGP
-1173 GQWSPAGTHR
+1173 GQWSLPNTFN
-1183 TGQLDEICDIL
+1183 TGQSDRICEIL
-1194 DEFAPVSSGRDR
+1194 DELTPGN

>member
-25 VAVLAMAAA
+25 VAVLAIAAV
-34 SLAVAPSAQAGEI
+34 SLAVAPSAQATEI
-47 ESRHHGEEVR
+47 ERRHHGEEVR
-57 IEARYRSALQGI
+57 IEARYPTALQGI

-135 TVEAASGYE
+135 TVDAASGYE

-177 GSYTGIRLIAR
+177 GLYTGIRLIAR

-195 PKHPIQA
+195 PKHPIPA
-202 AVFFESGT
+202 AAFFESGT
-210 ATSPEDYGA
+210 ATSPEDYAA
-219 GLLLVSFG
+219 GLLLLSFG

-279 DGATCTDSCTA
+279 DGTTCTDSCTA

-299 DHSGVQE
+299 DDSGTQA
-306 LGPLDVTIEAVYPTA
+306 LGPLDV
-321 VGGVDDLVFEL
+321 
-332 IRPSISEDD
+332 
-341 LEVPVTLSS
+341 
-350 GILASSELSQTVT
+350 
-363 IPARET
+363 
-369 TARLSVSTRNLVDS
+369 
-383 ASTGDVVATVGDGEM
+383 
-398 HDVGDPSTATVR
+398 
-410 VFLGGGIVKIGLDAG
+410 
-425 AYRLD
+425 
-430 ESVGTTTNQIRLRA
+430 
-444 ATTPGVP
+444 
-451 APRNLVVPI
+451 
-460 WTRDDTA
+460 
-467 TSSDDYA
+467 
-474 ELSEMVTFPGPWT
+474 
-487 AEDRGDGNSY
+487 
-497 TSEVLVPLSII
+497 
-508 DDDEA
+508 
-513 EGDETFRLMVGFPPG
+513 
-528 SSGTVS
+528 
-534 LLTLDSA
+534 
-541 PPCDSEGC
+541 
-549 GSYITITDN
+549 
-558 DSVTII
+558 
-564 DSDHSGDATI
+564 TI

-610 GIVAADRLSHTVTIP
+610 GIIAADRLSHTVTIP

-635 RTGTLDPAAAT
+635 RTETLAPAAAT
-646 GDVTATVGGGE
+646 GDVTATVGDGE

-680 RFNAES
+680 RFNAVS

-695 ATGEIVLL
+695 ATGRVVLL

-719 AVTTQAGT
+719 AVTTRAGT
-727 AVSPDD
+727 ASSPDD

-745 SPPAAWIA
+745 SPPAAWVA

-809 HHCEAIVTIVDDDNR
+809 RYCEAAVTIVDDDNR
-824 SVVVSQAE
+824 SVVVSQAD

-845 VLTQE
+845 VLTRE

-857 TPEVQGAKNA
+857 TPEVQGARNA
-867 DITVSGPL
+867 DIMVSGPL
-875 TFTRQDWDTPQT
+875 TFTPQDWDTPKT

-897 RANGSAAIA
+897 RANGSATIA
-906 HPVAGGDYE
+906 HPVTGGDYE
-915 ANGVNAP
+915 ANGVTAP
-922 PVEVTEWDAEGRT
+922 SVEVTEWDAEGRT
-935 VVTLVPVPDGTVIPD
+935 VVTLVHVPDGTVIPD

-969 QRVLYRLLFAAA
+969 ERVLFRLLFAAA

-987 YGADVELTF
+987 YGADVELSF

-1034 VGNPDSTVVVR
+1034 VGNPDSTAVVR
-1045 ITGCERNGCVID
+1045 ITGCERNGCVIG

-1072 PAAAPPG
+1072 PEAAPPG
-1079 RPATPWLQ
+1079 NLDTPRLV
-1087 CPDRGNSAR
+1087 CASSGAGYDS
-1096 DTGLEAIWEAPD
+1096 TGIAVSWNAPD
-1108 FVGGA
+1108 FAGGA
-1113 PIDHYELR
+1113 EIEGYEVQ
-1121 YRPQTVTDGVWQI
+1121 YRQRIGDGNPWI
-1134 GGEWQ
+1134 WGEWQ
-1139 AWPHHSATTSTVIS
+1139 AHTHAGAATSTTIT
-1153 GLESDVLYGMQ
+1153 GLDADTLYGVR
-1164 VRAVNANGP
+1164 VRALNANGP
-1173 GQWSPAGTHR
+1173 GQWSLPNTFN
-1183 TGQLDEICDIL
+1183 TGQSDRICEIL
-1194 DEFAPVSSGRDR
+1194 DELTPGN